1 MRNEFRVLLLVLLAG
16 CSAEPAMTTAPA
28 AAALAAPVAEQRP
41 FQVES
46 PHGARSD
53 EYYWLRDDQ
62 RKDPAVLAHLA
73 AELAYKDAMFA
84 RAKPLEDRIYG
95 EILGRIKQDDATVP
109 ARKRGYWYY
118 TRFVEGQEY
127 PVYARRKGKLD
138 APEQVLLDGNA
149 LAKGHSFFQVG
160 NYEVSPD
167 GQLLAYA
174 SDTVGRRQWVIR
186 IKEIDS
192 GKLLADRIVNAEA
205 SLAWTADGKA
215 LLWIEKD
222 PQTLLGN
229 RVRKHQLGTDSAQ
242 DPIVYAEQDDSF
254 YLSLFTGR
262 SDRFV
267 YIGSES
273 TVSSEW
279 RYADAA
285 DPKLAFQVIV
295 PRERDHEYQVE
306 DLGDRFVIR
315 SNWQAHNF
323 RVVQAP
329 IAQAGD
335 RSKWQDVIA
344 HRADAFVEGYAAF
357 DRFLAVEER
366 SGGLQKLRLLDWKSG
381 EQTLVA
387 GDDPTFAM
395 YIDENPEQSDDTLR
409 YVYTS
414 LTTPRTVYDLEVQ
427 GGKRTLMKRDPVLG
441 DFDPARYQSE
451 FVWAP
456 ARDGK
461 KVPISLVYRKDVA
474 RDGRAPL
481 YIYGYGSYGA
491 SMDPAFRPSRLSLL
505 DRGVVYAIAHVRGGQ
520 ELGRDWYEDGKL
532 LNKKHTFEDF
542 IDATEF
548 LVAQGYG
555 AKDKVFASGGSAG
568 GLLMGAVLNMR
579 PDLYRAVGA
588 HVPFVDAVTTML
600 DESIPLTTNEFDEWG
615 NPKDKRYYDYM
626 LSYSPYDNV
635 KAQAYPAL
643 LVTTGLWD
651 SQVQYFEPAKWVARL
666 RRLKT
671 DDEPLL
677 FHVNMEAGHGGKSG
691 RFQRYRE
698 TAMEYAFMLDE
709 IGISADG
716 AAAAP

>member
-1 MRNEFRVLLLVLLAG
+1 MRSEFWILLLAFLAG
-16 CSAEPAMTTAPA
+16 CSTEPAMTTPVAAP
-28 AAALAAPVAEQRP
+28 AAPVAEQRP
-41 FQVES
+41 HQVES
-46 PHGARSD
+46 PNGARAD
-53 EYYWLRDDQ
+53 EYYWLRDDS
-62 RKDPAVLAHLA
+62 RKDPAVLAHLG

-84 RAKPLEDRIYG
+84 PAKPLEDRIYG
-95 EILGRIKQDDATVP
+95 EILARIKQDDSTVP

-118 TRFVEGQEY
+118 TRFVDGQEY

-138 APEQVLLDGNA
+138 APEQVLLDGNL
-149 LAKGHSFFQVG
+149 LAKGHNFFQVG

-186 IKEIDS
+186 VKEIDS
-192 GKLLADRIVNAEA
+192 GKLLADQIINAEA
-205 SLAWTADGKA
+205 NLAWTADGKS

-229 RVRKHQLGTDSAQ
+229 RVRKHLLGSDPATD
-242 DPIVYAEQDDSF
+242 PVVYEEKDDSF

-285 DPKLAFQVIV
+285 DPALAFKVVV

-306 DLGDRFVIR
+306 DLGERFVIR

-329 IAQAGD
+329 IAQVGD
-335 RSKWQDVIA
+335 RNKWQDVIA
-344 HRADAFVEGYAAF
+344 HRADAFIDGYTTF
-357 DRFLAVEER
+357 DRILAVEER
-366 SGGLQKLRLLDWKSG
+366 SGGLQKLRLLDWNSG
-381 EQTLVA
+381 VQTLVS

-395 YIDENPEQSDDTLR
+395 YIDENPEQSTDALR

-414 LTTPRTVYDLEVQ
+414 LTTPRSVYDLKLD
-427 GGKRTLMKRDPVLG
+427 GGKRALMKRDPVLG

-461 KVPISLVYRKDVA
+461 KVPISLVYRKGVA
-474 RDGRAPL
+474 RDGSAPL
-481 YIYGYGSYGA
+481 YVYGYGSYGA

-568 GLLMGAVLNMR
+568 GLLVGAVINMR

-600 DESIPLTTNEFDEWG
+600 DETIPLTTNEFDEWG
-615 NPKDKRYYDYM
+615 NPMDKRYYDYM

-671 DDEPLL
+671 NDEPLL
-677 FHVNMEAGHGGKSG
+677 FHVNLEAGHGGKSG

-709 IGISADG
+709 IGIKADG
-716 AAAAP
+716 ATAAP